1 MIQVILRTLLWSTV
15 LSIVCARI
23 VVAKTQP
30 FPVPGEKLEDIQA
43 KTSAFSNQSIP
54 EREELILNDL
64 DKIDAEAANAR
75 FGRDTANKNQ
85 RAQSYV
91 DQLSNI

>member
-1 MIQVILRTLLWSTV
+1 VIQVILRTLLWSTV

-23 VVAKTQP
+23 VVAQAQP
-30 FPVPGEKLEDIQA
+30 FPGPGEKLEDIQG
-43 KTSAFSNQSIP
+43 KTSAFPNQSIP

-75 FGRDTANKNQ
+75 FGRDTANINQ
-85 RAQSYV
+85 QAQS
-91 DQLSNI
+91 D